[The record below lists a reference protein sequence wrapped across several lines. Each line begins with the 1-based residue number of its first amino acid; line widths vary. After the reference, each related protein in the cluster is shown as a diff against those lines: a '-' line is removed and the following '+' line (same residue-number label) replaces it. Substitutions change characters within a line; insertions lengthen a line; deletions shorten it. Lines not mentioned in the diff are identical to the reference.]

1 MIKKRILLVA
11 VIIATLG
18 FAFSVVMVSTSRSM
32 SSPAANVT
40 VVTQQI
46 QALQHLVTR
55 EYHYRDVVYFSEVP
69 RILGIPINPREIL
82 FHATIVVTAGVDL
95 SQGLRVEPVRGQRN
109 AVSVVM
115 PTAEIMHVDMNEHSI
130 HQHFVRD
137 SRGRLDWV
145 HVSQAVM
152 EARER
157 NRADAITRGILREAE
172 RHAEVLI
179 RQSLSAGDIT
189 VAEVV
194 FQ

>member
-172 RHAEVLI
+172 RHAEILI
-179 RQSLSAGDIT
+179 RQSVSAGDIT

>member
-32 SSPAANVT
+32 SSPAANVD

>member
-18 FAFSVVMVSTSRSM
+18 FVFSVVMVSTYHSM
-32 SSPAANVT
+32 SSPSVNAA

-82 FHATIVVTAGVDL
+82 FHATIVVSAGVDL

-115 PTAEIMHVDMNEHSI
+115 PTAEIIHVDMSEHSI

-179 RQSLSAGDIT
+179 RQSLSAGNIT

>member
-18 FAFSVVMVSTSRSM
+18 FAFSVVMVSTYRSM
-32 SSPAANVT
+32 SSPAANVD
-40 VVTQQI
+40 VVTHQI

-115 PTAEIMHVDMNEHSI
+115 PTAEIMHVDMNEYSI
-130 HQHFVRD
+130 RQHFVRD